1 MSPEERQMLADL
13 FERIRANAATPRD
26 PQADAFINDAVRQQ
40 PFAPYILAQTVLVQ
54 QQALEGAAHRISEL
68 EAQTRASAP
77 AQETS
82 FLGSLGRSLFGGG
95 AAPPPP
101 PPPQRPSG
109 YDASAYQRGAP
120 QAPPSYA
127 PPPPG
132 YGPPPQPGP
141 WGAAAAPA
149 GGGFL
154 SGALR
159 TAAGVAGGVV
169 LGNALENM
177 IGGRGGGLFGGGSA
191 LAAPGCSAAA
201 ALLRRLP
208 RRSIITT
215 RARPTAATRPS
226 SSLIRARR
234 ASRTPTSIGRTT
246 RTSTARTARPL
257 TTAAAATTTSDASSA
272 VGERWLRRGQENRA

>member
-13 FERIRANAATPRD
+13 FERIRANAAAPRD

-54 QQALEGAAHRISEL
+54 QHALEGAAQRISEL

-95 AAPPPP
+95 AAPPPQ
-101 PPPQRPSG
+101 PQRPSG

-127 PPPPG
+127 PPPPPPG
-132 YGPPPQPGP
+132 YAPPPQPGP
-141 WGAAAAPA
+141 WGAAAGAPA

-154 SGALR
+154 SGAIR

-191 LAAPGCSAAA
+191 LAGGKEGGGETINNYYENAPDAAGQHA
-201 ALLRRLP
+201 QDVLQDQDQDQDDAQDAQDD
-208 RRSIITT
+208 SYDSG
-215 RARPTAATRPS
+215 S
-226 SSLIRARR
+226 SDSG
-234 ASRTPTSIGRTT
+234 SWDT
-246 RTSTARTARPL
+246 
-257 TTAAAATTTSDASSA
+257 
-272 VGERWLRRGQENRA
+272 

>member
-13 FERIRANAATPRD
+13 FERIRANAAAPRD

-54 QQALEGAAHRISEL
+54 QHALEGAAQRISEL

-82 FLGSLGRSLFGGG
+82 FLGNLGRSLFGGG
-95 AAPPPP
+95 ASPPPQ
-101 PPPQRPSG
+101 PQRPSG

-127 PPPPG
+127 PPPPPPG
-132 YGPPPQPGP
+132 YAPPPQPGP
-141 WGAAAAPA
+141 WGAAAAATPA

-191 LAAPGCSAAA
+191 LAGGKEGGGETINNYYENAPDAAGQHA
-201 ALLRRLP
+201 EDVLQDQDQDQD
-208 RRSIITT
+208 
-215 RARPTAATRPS
+215 
-226 SSLIRARR
+226 
-234 ASRTPTSIGRTT
+234 
-246 RTSTARTARPL
+246 
-257 TTAAAATTTSDASSA
+257 DAQDAYDDSGNGGDDGSYDT
-272 VGERWLRRGQENRA
+272 

>member
-13 FERIRANAATPRD
+13 FERIRANAAAPRD

-54 QQALEGAAHRISEL
+54 QHALDGAAQRISEL

-95 AAPPPP
+95 AAPPPQ
-101 PPPQRPSG
+101 PQRPSG

-127 PPPPG
+127 PPPPPPG
-132 YGPPPQPGP
+132 YAPPPQPGP
-141 WGAAAAPA
+141 WGAAAAAPA

-154 SGALR
+154 SGAIR

-191 LAAPGCSAAA
+191 LAGGKEGGGETINNYYENAPDAAGQHA
-201 ALLRRLP
+201 QDVLQDQDQDQDDAQDAQDD
-208 RRSIITT
+208 SYDSG
-215 RARPTAATRPS
+215 S
-226 SSLIRARR
+226 SDSG
-234 ASRTPTSIGRTT
+234 SWDT
-246 RTSTARTARPL
+246 
-257 TTAAAATTTSDASSA
+257 
-272 VGERWLRRGQENRA
+272 

>member
-13 FERIRANAATPRD
+13 FERIRANAAAPRD

-95 AAPPPP
+95 AAPPPQ

-127 PPPPG
+127 PRPRPPATDHRRNPVPG
-132 YGPPPQPGP
+132 ARRPRRQ
-141 WGAAAAPA
+141 AAASFRARSVRRPA
-149 GGGFL
+149 
-154 SGALR
+154 SP
-159 TAAGVAGGVV
+159 AAW
-169 LGNALENM
+169 
-177 IGGRGGGLFGGGSA
+177 
-191 LAAPGCSAAA
+191 CSA
-201 ALLRRLP
+201 
-208 RRSIITT
+208 T
-215 RARPTAATRPS
+215 R
-226 SSLIRARR
+226 
-234 ASRTPTSIGRTT
+234 SRT
-246 RTSTARTARPL
+246 
-257 TTAAAATTTSDASSA
+257 
-272 VGERWLRRGQENRA
+272 

>member
-13 FERIRANAATPRD
+13 FERIRANAAAPRD
-26 PQADAFINDAVRQQ
+26 PQAESFINDTVRQQ

-54 QQALEGAAHRISEL
+54 QQALEAAAKHVAEL

-82 FLGSLGRSLFGGG
+82 FLGSLGRSLFGG
-95 AAPPPP
+95 AP

-109 YDASAYQRGAP
+109 YDASGYQRGAP

-127 PPPPG
+127 PPPPA
-132 YGPPPQPGP
+132 YAPPPQPGP
-141 WGAAAAPA
+141 WGAAAAPQ

-154 SGALR
+154 SGALK

-177 IGGRGGGLFGGGSA
+177 IGGRGGGFFGGGNSLLGGTGGGGETINNYYENA
-191 LAAPGCSAAA
+191 PDAAGQHAEDVLQDQDQDQDDAQDA
-201 ALLRRLP
+201 QDDGGG
-208 RRSIITT
+208 
-215 RARPTAATRPS
+215 S
-226 SSLIRARR
+226 SD
-234 ASRTPTSIGRTT
+234 TGGWDT
-246 RTSTARTARPL
+246 
-257 TTAAAATTTSDASSA
+257 
-272 VGERWLRRGQENRA
+272 